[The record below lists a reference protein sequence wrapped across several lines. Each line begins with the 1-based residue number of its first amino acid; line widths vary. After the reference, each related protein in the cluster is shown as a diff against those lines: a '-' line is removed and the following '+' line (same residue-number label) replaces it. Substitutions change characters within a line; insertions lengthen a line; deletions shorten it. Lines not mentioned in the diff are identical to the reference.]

1 MKYIIIVF
9 SIFTLILSG
18 CSEKDD
24 QKLLQKTEQVPQ
36 STVKKT
42 TENTVQANDTTN
54 KKTTEVS
61 NNLDTELAEKAN
73 NTLADFIS
81 SDPGINNFFE
91 KAYGY
96 AVFPTIGKA
105 GFGVGGAHGKGIVYK
120 QGVASGT
127 TSMTQV
133 TLGLQI
139 GAQGFSEVIF
149 FEDQKT
155 YEDFIKGNYEAG
167 AQVSAVVVKK
177 GAAAQTKYSK
187 GIAIF
192 THVKGGL
199 MAEASVGGQ
208 KFSFEQK

>member
-1 MKYIIIVF
+1 MKYIAIVF
-9 SIFTLILSG
+9 ALFTLVLSG
-18 CSEKDD
+18 CSDKDD
-24 QKLLQKTEQVPQ
+24 QKPLEKPKQATQE
-36 STVKKT
+36 TVEKPK
-42 TENTVQANDTTN
+42 ENTVNVNNTTN
-54 KKTTEVS
+54 KKTAEAS
-61 NNLDTELAEKAN
+61 NNIDSELAEKAN

-91 KAYGY
+91 NAYGY

-133 TLGLQI
+133 TLGLQM

-149 FEDQKT
+149 FENQKT
-155 YEDFIKGNYEAG
+155 YEHFIKGNYEAG

-177 GAAAQTKYSK
+177 GAAAQTKYSE

-199 MAEASVGGQ
+199 MAEASIGGQ
-208 KFSFEQK
+208 KFSFKPK